1 MTTGHLLSCALLI
14 PAGLAGIGAG
24 LSEMIIALDALP
36 ALVSHLRELTVNFQ
50 PWLEG
55 LFSLLIGLS
64 VLLIAA
70 LLGLRGLQS

>member
-24 LSEMIIALDALP
+24 LYEMLLASEALP
-36 ALVSHLRELTVNFQ
+36 ALLVHLRQLTDQFQ

-55 LFSLLIGLS
+55 IFSLLIGAFMLF
-64 VLLIAA
+64 IAA

>member
-1 MTTGHLLSCALLI
+1 MTTTHLLSCALLI

-24 LSEMIIALDALP
+24 FYEILLASDALP
-36 ALVSHLRELTVNFQ
+36 DFLNHLRLLTEQFQ

-55 LFSLLIGLS
+55 IFSLFIGAL
-64 VLLIAA
+64 VLFIAA